1 MGRVDQTAVCLMG
14 PVLILVRSSFSLSLS
29 VFFSPPYFLLLLSPR
44 LVLNRIYDFG
54 KLFFCV
60 GFFSDVFIIYEVYLT
75 FEVFKRDPALNSN
88 DHF

>member
-1 MGRVDQTAVCLMG
+1 MGRVDQTAVCRMG

-29 VFFSPPYFLLLLSPR
+29 VFFLPLIFLLLLSPR

-54 KLFFCV
+54 NL
-60 GFFSDVFIIYEVYLT
+60 FFSDVFNIYEVYLT